1 MGKKKIKNVF
11 YIKKKKENRK
21 SGRKRVQKGGAFGAG
36 MALGM
41 FLPQILGT
49 VGNILKINVKKKKKK
64 KWVILTN
71 RKLLKNM
78 KFYFHNL

>member
-11 YIKKKKENRK
+11 LKNKKKIRK
-21 SGRKRVQKGGAFGAG
+21 SQRKRVQKGGAFGAG

-49 VGNILKINVKKKKKK
+49 ASNILKINV
-64 KWVILTN
+64 
-71 RKLLKNM
+71 
-78 KFYFHNL
+78 